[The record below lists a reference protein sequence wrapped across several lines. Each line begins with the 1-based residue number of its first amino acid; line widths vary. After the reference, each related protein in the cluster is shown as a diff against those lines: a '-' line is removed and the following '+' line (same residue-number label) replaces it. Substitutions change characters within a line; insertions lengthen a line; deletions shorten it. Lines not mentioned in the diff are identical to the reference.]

1 MTEPSLELQGAI
13 IARLKADADVA
24 ALVGARIYD
33 RVPPSAAHPYIAWQS
48 DQIIDDSTDCHD
60 DVEVFTTL
68 DIWARQ
74 TDSNPTAARVQA
86 KRIAHA
92 VRQSLNGADIT
103 LTDNAMVLIE
113 HRTTRVLTDPD
124 GITTH
129 AVIDFRSLIQ
139 AA

>member
-1 MTEPSLELQGAI
+1 MTEPSLALQGAV

-33 RVPPSAAHPYIAWQS
+33 HAPPNAAFPYIS
-48 DQIIDDSTDCHD
+48 LGPDQVIDDSTDCHD
-60 DVEVFTTL
+60 DVEVFTTF
-68 DIWARQ
+68 DIWSRA
-74 TDSNPTAARVQA
+74 NGRVEA

-92 VRQSLNGADIT
+92 VRQSLNGADFT
-103 LTDNAMVLIE
+103 LSDNAMVMIE
-113 HRTTRVLTDPD
+113 HRTTRVMTDPD